1 MNMTTRARAHHYL
14 SLARRAGW
22 RSYHLVTDY
31 ATEAL
36 MLDGYSERDAMAA
49 VAAAWADSA

>member
-1 MNMTTRARAHHYL
+1 MVITKQAHHYL
-14 SLARRAGW
+14 SLARCAGW

-36 MLDGYSERDAMAA
+36 MLDGYGEREATAA

>member
-1 MNMTTRARAHHYL
+1 MAITKQARHYL
-14 SLARRAGW
+14 TIARQAGW

-49 VAAAWADSA
+49 AAAAWADSA

>member
-1 MNMTTRARAHHYL
+1 MTTRARAHHYL
-14 SLARRAGW
+14 NLARRAGW